1 MRPQKRQDGR
11 HDRAQRTRCDIA
23 PGAAV
28 CRRHRVRQWPVLAV
42 GDAVPVTAHGGPI
55 ASVIALAA
63 PDRPV
68 LCRGVI
74 AGAPGNP
81 TLSALRAG
89 GSAA

>member
-11 HDRAQRTRCDIA
+11 HDRAQRTRRDIA
-23 PGAAV
+23 PG
-28 CRRHRVRQWPVLAV
+28 CRRHRVRQWPVLAG
-42 GDAVPVTAHGGPI
+42 GDTMPVAAHGGPI

-74 AGAPGNP
+74 AGAAGHPR
-81 TLSALRAG
+81 LSAPRAG